1 LVKVFH
7 EDDGLSWHVIFIHTG
22 VCFIPTFCKTYG
34 ENNRHRQEM
43 DNTPLTAIN
52 ITGMDKIMEIVVK
65 DAFLYEYGVGP
76 PFACNTAC

>member
-1 LVKVFH
+1 
-7 EDDGLSWHVIFIHTG
+7 
-22 VCFIPTFCKTYG
+22 
-34 ENNRHRQEM
+34 M